1 MNRHA
6 FLFDESRAIV
16 NMLNYFPKII
26 QESPEIQKNLPILME
41 KAVLIYIMLESVLD
55 RFCN

>member
-16 NMLNYFPKII
+16 NMLNYFPRII
-26 QESPEIQKNLPILME
+26 QESPEIQKNSTNFNGESSFNLYNVGICVGSIL
-41 KAVLIYIMLESVLD
+41 
-55 RFCN
+55 